1 MNNSAKQIS
10 GMEILRFFPSNERF
24 PRVEDRYLSRKGIS
38 EKYTH
43 IYYFEGKILKK
54 FEEDCVHFSF
64 KEE

>member
-1 MNNSAKQIS
+1 
-10 GMEILRFFPSNERF
+10 MEILRFFPSNERF

-43 IYYFEGKILKK
+43 IYIILKGRSLKK